1 MTIHQNKKISLLAG
15 EIFLYTRVNQSLDNT
30 YDFPEE
36 YSISMGGNIF
46 CGIRT
51 ERGILYCAC
60 R

>member
-30 YDFPEE
+30 YDFLAE
-36 YSISMGGNIF
+36 YSVSMDRNIF

-51 ERGILYCAC
+51 ERGILYRAC